1 MPNSGM
7 QITYHV
13 VHGSDWQ
20 FFVEKVGAQV
30 MIHGLTSGAAN
41 AKIKT
46 DPVRL
51 TESKDAA
58 AGN

>member
-1 MPNSGM
+1 MSNDKKS
-7 QITYHV
+7 
-13 VHGSDWQ
+13 
-20 FFVEKVGAQV
+20 
-30 MIHGLTSGAAN
+30 TSGAAN

-51 TESKDAA
+51 AENKDAA